1 MKASKIPLA
10 QNERLV
16 KIAKE
21 YHIRKQ
27 GGYYLCYIVEDK
39 TRNVLLI
46 GQKISDL
53 CCAVNDY
60 VIDKPDKVS
69 VAGLYQIAGV
79 YRDGQRCGG
88 WTKHRWRCTPVP
100 IEKAAETFNSTREGF
115 QHAIVLGSKECYSTA
130 CV

>member
-1 MKASKIPLA
+1 MTMKSAKIPLA

-21 YHIRKQ
+21 YHIRKAKQ
-27 GGYYLCYIVEDK
+27 GDYLCYIVEDK

-46 GQKISDL
+46 GQKISEL

-60 VIDKPDKVS
+60 VDDTPDKVS
-69 VAGLYQIAGV
+69 PAGLYQIAAL
-79 YRDGQRCGG
+79 YRNGQRCGG

-100 IEKAAETFNSTREGF
+100 LEKAVEAFNSTREGF
-115 QHAIVLGSKECYSTA
+115 EHAIVLGSKEC
-130 CV
+130 